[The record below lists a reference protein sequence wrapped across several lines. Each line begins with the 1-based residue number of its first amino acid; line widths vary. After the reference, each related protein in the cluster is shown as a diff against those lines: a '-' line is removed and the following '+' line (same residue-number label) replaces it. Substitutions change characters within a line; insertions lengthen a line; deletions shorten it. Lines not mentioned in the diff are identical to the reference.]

1 MCHNQEEVI
10 EAIVNHDILIWA
22 RENRGFSIEHSAK
35 EIGVSPEI
43 LTQWESGGKLTIKD
57 LRKVAEVYE
66 ISMLVFYLNERPD
79 PDLCNDNPDIYA
91 EFEDSLERVRKNII
105 EQIDINYGRIQVTD
119 DRLNKTFSKILDVI
133 KLVVNTEI
141 NEAIENLYTEV
152 EEG

>member
-1 MCHNQEEVI
+1 MDNTEENI

-35 EIGVSPEI
+35 EMGVSPEM

-105 EQIDINYGRIQVTD
+105 EHINKHYNKILPMDSQI
-119 DRLNKTFSKILDVI
+119 NKTLDMI
-133 KLVVNTEI
+133 KLVVDIEI
-141 NEAIENLYTEV
+141 SEAIENLYTEV